1 MAVRPHDVV
10 KGINPIGISSE
21 TAAEGGGSGGVAEGL
36 GEEAEDVA
44 VDEEFKA
51 IVVENVRSEE
61 DGGEVR
67 KLVNPEAPSQQEVD
81 DHYVRGRSFTL

>member
-36 GEEAEDVA
+36 GEEVEDVA

-51 IVVENVRSEE
+51 IVVENVGTED
-61 DGGEVR
+61 DGGVIKR
-67 KLVNPEAPSQQEVD
+67 LID
-81 DHYVRGRSFTL
+81 